1 MGPVMLDLNS
11 TSLQA
16 DERELLA
23 HPAVGG
29 VILFSR
35 NFSEQAQLLELV
47 REVRAVRPELLLAVD
62 HEGGRVQRFRQDFT
76 LIPAMGSFRQ
86 LADQSQA
93 LRRAT
98 AAAYVMASEVRAC
111 GIDISF
117 APVADLHG
125 ISEVIGDRS
134 FSADVGEAV
143 TLLRAFIQG
152 MRAAGMASTGKHFP
166 GHGSVREDSHIA
178 IPVDKRSEAEIRQL
192 DLAVFR
198 QLMAEQ
204 LLDAVMPAHVI
215 YPAVDEQPAGFSH
228 RWLQQILRSELAFD
242 GVIFSDDLC
251 MAGAHVAGSVTER
264 AAAALNAGCDMLL
277 VCNDRPAAEQVVE
290 WVGGAPTPLRP
301 QVAAMVGAQPQGLLT
316 LRRDPRW
323 QEAQAILHAG

>member
-1 MGPVMLDLNS
+1 MGPVMLDLIS

-86 LADQSQA
+86 LGDQTQA
-93 LRRAT
+93 LRRAE

-134 FSADVGEAV
+134 FSADVDEAV

-178 IPVDKRSEAEIRQL
+178 IPVDKRSEAEIRGY

-215 YPAVDEQPAGFSH
+215 YPAVDEQPAGFSR
-228 RWLQQILRSELAFD
+228 RWLQQILRAELAFD

-277 VCNDRPAAEQVVE
+277 VCNDRSAAEQVVE
-290 WVGGAPTPLRP
+290 WVGGSPAALRP